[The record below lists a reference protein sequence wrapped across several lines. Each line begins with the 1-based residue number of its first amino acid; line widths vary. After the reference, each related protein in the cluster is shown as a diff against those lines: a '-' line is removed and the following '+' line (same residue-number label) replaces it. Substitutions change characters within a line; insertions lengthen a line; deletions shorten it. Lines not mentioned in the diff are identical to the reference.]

1 MDHYQILGVS
11 RDADSQEI
19 KKAFRKLAMKH
30 HPDKGGDEA
39 KFKEIQQAYE
49 VLSDPDK
56 RQQYDNPNPF
66 EGFGGDPFSQGGFQD
81 IFRDIFGQ
89 RRQPVKNPDGLFDM
103 EVTLQQAYQGLE
115 STIST
120 PEGSVLLNI
129 PKGVRP
135 GTKFRIPGKAGGRM
149 AHLPPG
155 DLIVRVHVVNPP
167 EWGRE
172 NDDLF
177 VRVEVNAIEAMV
189 GSSVRITHLD
199 GKQYDVTI
207 PAGTQPGGR
216 IKMAGLG
223 MPNPQNSIVGNLY
236 LLVKVHVPTITN
248 EEELNALNKIVSKRK
263 GYE

>member
-1 MDHYQILGVS
+1 
-11 RDADSQEI
+11 
-19 KKAFRKLAMKH
+19 
-30 HPDKGGDEA
+30 
-39 KFKEIQQAYE
+39 
-49 VLSDPDK
+49 
-56 RQQYDNPNPF
+56 
-66 EGFGGDPFSQGGFQD
+66 
-81 IFRDIFGQ
+81 
-89 RRQPVKNPDGLFDM
+89 
-103 EVTLQQAYQGLE
+103 
-115 STIST
+115 
-120 PEGSVLLNI
+120 
-129 PKGVRP
+129 
-135 GTKFRIPGKAGGRM
+135 M

-155 DLIVRVHVVNPP
+155 DLIVRVHVSNPP

-172 NDDLF
+172 NDDMF

-223 MPNPQNSIVGNLY
+223 MPNPQNSILGNLY

-248 EEELNALNKIVSKRK
+248 DDELNALNKIVSKRK